1 MSNKK
6 NKSGKDLED
15 RVELCIRSKFG
26 NGYMRAQ
33 NGKEGIDFVVGIP
46 PHSKMY
52 IECKNQEG
60 PGSAHEKWVNSIVKY
75 HEKYGMDEMYLIRGP
90 YEADGVKSS
99 IRYCNKVADLLGVK
113 LHIMLFGEF
122 CDMCDYTPPP
132 PPMVQSVEDFS

>member
-26 NGYMRAQ
+26 NGYKR
-33 NGKEGIDFVVGIP
+33 NGKKGIDFVVGIP

-52 IECKNQEG
+52 IECKNQTG
-60 PGSAHEKWVNSIVKY
+60 TGSAHEKWVNSIIKY
-75 HEKYGMDEMYLIRGP
+75 HRKYGMDEMYLIRGP
-90 YEADGVKSS
+90 YEDKEVKTSMDS
-99 IRYCNKVADLLGVK
+99 CNYLADLLGIK
-113 LHIMLFGEF
+113 LHIMLFEEF

-132 PPMVQSVEDFS
+132 SPMVRPIEDFL